1 MALTKVRGNGL
12 GTVNTADLDGAVTV
26 NDSSAD
32 VDFRVESNGSINM
45 LHVDGGSEVV
55 TIGGLTGTAGNEHA
69 GYSPL
74 QIGNT
79 ADSSPI
85 VQFLSTTSG
94 TNTIHFGDAV
104 SGAGRYAG
112 YQMYDHSNNHMR
124 FGTGGNDN
132 LRLTN
137 TVSGTTS
144 EFSNPFAI
152 ESHPIMAIRTESNS
166 GANHDTYYDFPVE
179 TNGGCYV
186 IAFSNHDQSPGSYGI
201 FKNFQV
207 AHNSTYISTQAS
219 EAYGGNGSVTATKP
233 SSNVLRITFDKSDTS
248 NSSNGYSTIECV
260 AVFGANPF

>member
-1 MALTKVRGNGL
+1 MTRSTIKGPQNG
-12 GTVNTADLDGAVTV
+12 GIVFNED
-26 NDSSAD
+26 SAD

-45 LHVDGGSEVV
+45 LHVDGGGEVV
-55 TIGGLTGTAGNEHA
+55 TIGGLTGTAGNEDA
-69 GYSPL
+69 GYGPL

-112 YQMYDHSNNHMR
+112 YQIYDHSNNHMR

-144 EFSNPFAI
+144 EFSNPFSI

-186 IAFSNHDQSPGSYGI
+186 IAFSNHDQAPGSYGI
-201 FKNFQV
+201 WKNFQV
-207 AHNSTYISTQAS
+207 AHNATNISTQAS

-233 SSNVLRITFDKSDTS
+233 SNNVLRITFDKSDTS
-248 NSSNGYSTIECV
+248 NSSNGYPTIECI